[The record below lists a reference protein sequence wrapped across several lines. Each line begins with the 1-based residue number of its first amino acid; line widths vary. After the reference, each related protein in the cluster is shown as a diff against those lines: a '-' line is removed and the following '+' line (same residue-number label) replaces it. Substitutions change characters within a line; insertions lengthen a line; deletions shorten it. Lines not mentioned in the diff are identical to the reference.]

1 MVDAN
6 IYLRAD
12 SNPRMHDSEP
22 ETIVQK
28 TKREEFR
35 EMLQDI
41 GIQSEV
47 ETINTEKVEKDDYY
61 SKYFTH
67 TPSMVTNL
75 GCLKIKDAS
84 IDLVQIIQKG

>member
-1 MVDAN
+1 
-6 IYLRAD
+6 
-12 SNPRMHDSEP
+12 MHDSEP

-35 EMLQDI
+35 EILQGI
-41 GIQSEV
+41 GIQTEV
-47 ETINTEKVEKDDYY
+47 ETINAEKVEKGDYY

-75 GCLKIKDAS
+75 GCLKIKDS
-84 IDLVQIIQKG
+84 NIDIVQIIQKG